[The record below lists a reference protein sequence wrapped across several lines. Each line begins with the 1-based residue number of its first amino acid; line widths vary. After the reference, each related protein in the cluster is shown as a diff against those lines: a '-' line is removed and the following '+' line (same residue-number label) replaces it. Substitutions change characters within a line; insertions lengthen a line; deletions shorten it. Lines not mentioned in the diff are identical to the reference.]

1 MGEIL
6 EIREVTHMKK
16 KLVLF
21 YALALLV
28 SAALGACGQGGK
40 SSDTQANASA
50 SSENGSAADTDTESA
65 DASTESDTSSDG
77 TPTTGGSVV
86 LGMTQDLVSLDPH
99 ETTDAGT
106 RSVVFNMYE
115 GLVKATSDGDLEPA
129 VASSYVISED
139 ATCYTFTLRDGI
151 LFSDGTAVTVEDVKY
166 SIERYARIQGESSSF
181 ATAVD
186 SVVIDDDSTVSI
198 YLTEA
203 NSEFLAQLT
212 VAIIPASNDDPA
224 GNPIGTGPFKYLSYS
239 VGQNLIL
246 ERNEYYWGDAAYL
259 DQVEFKFIAD
269 TETAF
274 TQLLAGTI
282 DILNYLTTSQVQTL
296 EAQYS
301 DQFNVVEG
309 SMHYV
314 HALFLNNDY
323 EPLSDV
329 RVRQA
334 LCYAI
339 DRDEINQFLFNGAS
353 QIIGSHMIPALTTWY
368 EESTAD
374 MYTYDVEKAKE
385 LLAEAGYADGFDL
398 TISVPSSYSQHV
410 DTAQIIANQLEAV
423 GIRVTIQEVEWSTWL
438 SDVYKGR
445 DYQATVIS
453 FDGDLNPSDW
463 LARYQSDASNNFFNY
478 SNEEY
483 DALLAEALAAIDT
496 DEKADLYKQM
506 QINLAENAAA
516 VYIEDPADFVA
527 VSSDYA
533 GYVFYPTSAWD
544 MSTIYMVSD

>member
-1 MGEIL
+1 
-6 EIREVTHMKK
+6 MKK
-16 KLVLF
+16 KLILF
-21 YALALLV
+21 CALALLV
-28 SAALGACGQGGK
+28 SAVLGACGQDGK
-40 SSDTQANASA
+40 SSDTQATESA
-50 SSENGSAADTDTESA
+50 SSENGSDTDTENA
-65 DASTESDTSSDG
+65 DASTNPDTSSDG

-139 ATCYTFTLRDGI
+139 ATCYTFTLRDDI
-151 LFSDGTAVTVEDVKY
+151 LFSDGTAVTVEDIQY
-166 SIERYARIQGESSSF
+166 SIERYAQIQGETSSF
-181 ATAVD
+181 AKAVD
-186 SVVIDDDSTVSI
+186 SVVIDDENTVSI

-224 GNPIGTGPFKYLSYS
+224 GNPIGTGPFRYVSYS

-246 ERNEYYWGDAAYL
+246 ERNEYYWGDLAYL

-282 DILNYLTTSQVQTL
+282 DILNYLTVSQVQTL

-339 DRDEINQFLFNGAS
+339 DRDEINNFLFGGAS
-353 QIIGSHMIPALTTWY
+353 EIIGSHMIPALTTWY

-398 TISVPSSYSQHV
+398 TITVPSAYSQHV
-410 DTAQIIANQLEAV
+410 DTAQIIASQLEAV
-423 GIRVTIQEVEWSTWL
+423 GINVTIQEVEWSSWL
-438 SDVYKGR
+438 SDVYYNR

-453 FDGDLNPSDW
+453 FDGDLYPSDW
-463 LARYQSDASNNFFNY
+463 LARYKSDASNNFFNY

-483 DALLAEALAAIDT
+483 DSLLEQALAAIDT

-527 VSSDYA
+527 VSSNYG

-544 MSTIYMVSD
+544 MSTVYCESVVN

>member
-1 MGEIL
+1 
-6 EIREVTHMKK
+6 MKK

-21 YALALLV
+21 CAMALLV
-28 SAALGACGQGGK
+28 SAVLGACGQDGK
-40 SSDTQANASA
+40 SSDTQATESA
-50 SSENGSAADTDTESA
+50 SSENGTDTGTDNADT
-65 DASTESDTSSDG
+65 STKPDTSSDG
-77 TPTTGGSVV
+77 TPTTGDSVV

-115 GLVKATSDGDLEPA
+115 GLVKATSDGDLTPA

-151 LFSDGTAVTVEDVKY
+151 LFSDGTAVTVEDIQY
-166 SIERYARIQGESSSF
+166 SIERYAQIQGETSSF

-186 SVVIDDDSTVSI
+186 SVVIDDENTVSI

-224 GNPIGTGPFKYLSYS
+224 GNPIGTGPFKYVSYS

-296 EAQYS
+296 ETQYS

-309 SMHYV
+309 SMHLV
-314 HALFLNNDY
+314 HALFLNNDC
-323 EPLSDV
+323 EPLNNV
-329 RVRQA
+329 LVRQA

-339 DRDEINQFLFNGAS
+339 DRDEINNFLFGGAS
-353 QIIGSHMIPALTTWY
+353 EIIGSHMIPALTTWY

-398 TISVPSSYSQHV
+398 TITVPSSYSQHV
-410 DTAQIIANQLEAV
+410 DTAQIIASQLEAV
-423 GIRVTIQEVEWSTWL
+423 GINVTIQEVEWSSWL
-438 SDVYKGR
+438 SDVYRNR

-463 LARYQSDASNNFFNY
+463 LARYKSDASNNFFNY
-478 SNEEY
+478 SSEEY
-483 DALLAEALAAIDT
+483 DALLEQALAAIDT

-506 QINLAENAAA
+506 QINLAENAVA

-527 VSSDYA
+527 VNSNYG

-544 MSTIYMVSD
+544 MSTVYMISE

>member
-1 MGEIL
+1 
-6 EIREVTHMKK
+6 MKK
-16 KLVLF
+16 KFVLF
-21 YALALLV
+21 CALALLV
-28 SAALGACGQGGK
+28 SAVLGACGQDGK
-40 SSDTQANASA
+40 SSDTQATESA
-50 SSENGSAADTDTESA
+50 SSENGSETGTENA
-65 DASTESDTSSDG
+65 DASTNPDTSSDG

-151 LFSDGTAVTVEDVKY
+151 LFSDGTAVTVEDIQY
-166 SIERYARIQGESSSF
+166 SIERYAQIQGETSSF
-181 ATAVD
+181 AKAVD
-186 SVVIDDDSTVSI
+186 SVVIEDENTVSI

-224 GNPIGTGPFKYLSYS
+224 GNPIGTGPFKYVSYS

-282 DILNYLTTSQVQTL
+282 DILNYLTVSQVETL

-309 SMHYV
+309 SMHLV
-314 HALFLNNDY
+314 HALFLNNDC
-323 EPLSDV
+323 EPLNDV
-329 RVRQA
+329 LVRQA

-339 DRDEINQFLFNGAS
+339 DRDEINNFLFGGAS
-353 QIIGSHMIPALTTWY
+353 EIIGSHMIPALTTWY

-374 MYTYDVEKAKE
+374 MYTYDLEKAKE

-398 TISVPSSYSQHV
+398 TITVPSSYSQHV
-410 DTAQIIANQLEAV
+410 DTAQIIASQLEAV
-423 GIRVTIQEVEWSTWL
+423 GINVTIQEVEWTSWYN
-438 SDVYKGR
+438 DVYRGR

-463 LARYQSDASNNFFNY
+463 LARYKSDASNNFFNY

-483 DALLAEALAAIDT
+483 DSLLEQALATIDT

-527 VSSDYA
+527 VNANYG

-544 MSTIYMVSD
+544 MSTVYCESVVN

>member
-1 MGEIL
+1 MRKKWIL
-6 EIREVTHMKK
+6 
-16 KLVLF
+16 F
-21 YALALLV
+21 CALALLA
-28 SAALGACGQGGK
+28 SAALGACGQGSK
-40 SSDTQANASA
+40 SSDTQATESASA
-50 SSENGSAADTDTESA
+50 ESGPVTDGENA
-65 DASTESDTSSDG
+65 DASTKPDTSSDG

-115 GLVKATSDGDLEPA
+115 GLVKATSDGDLTPA
-129 VASSYVISED
+129 VAGSYVISED

-151 LFSDGTAVTVEDVKY
+151 LFSDGTAVTVEDIQY
-166 SIERYARIQGESSSF
+166 SIERYAQIQGETSSF
-181 ATAVD
+181 AQAVD
-186 SVVIDDDSTVSI
+186 SVVIDDENTVSI

-224 GNPIGTGPFKYLSYS
+224 GNPIGTGPFQYVSYS

-246 ERNEYYWGDAAYL
+246 ERNEHYWGDAACL

-296 EAQYS
+296 ETQYAE
-301 DQFNVVEG
+301 QFNVVEG
-309 SMHYV
+309 SMHLV
-314 HALFLNNDY
+314 HALYLNNAC

-339 DRDEINQFLFNGAS
+339 NRDEINQFLFGGAS
-353 QIIGSHMIPALTTWY
+353 EIIGSHMIPALTTWY
-368 EESTAD
+368 EESTAS
-374 MYTYDVEKAKE
+374 MYTCDVEKAKE
-385 LLAEAGYADGFDL
+385 LLTEAGYGNGFDL
-398 TISVPSSYSQHV
+398 TITVPGSYSQHV
-410 DTAQIIANQLEAV
+410 DTAQIIASELEAV
-423 GIRVTIQEVEWSTWL
+423 GINVTIQEVEWSSWL
-438 SDVYKGR
+438 TDVYHNR
-445 DYQATVIS
+445 DYEATVIS

-463 LARYQSDASNNFFNY
+463 LARYKSDASKNFFNY
-478 SNEEY
+478 SSEEY
-483 DALLAEALAAIDT
+483 DALLEQALAAIDT

-527 VSSDYA
+527 VNANYG

-544 MSTIYMVSD
+544 MSTVYLISE

>member
-1 MGEIL
+1 
-6 EIREVTHMKK
+6 MKK
-16 KLVLF
+16 KLILF
-21 YALALLV
+21 CALALLV
-28 SAALGACGQGGK
+28 SAALGACGQGSK
-40 SSDTQANASA
+40 SSDTQATETA
-50 SSENGSAADTDTESA
+50 SSDNGSDTDTTADDGTLSA
-65 DASTESDTSSDG
+65 TEPNISSDG
-77 TPTTGGSVV
+77 TPTAGGSVV
-86 LGMTQDLVSLDPH
+86 VGMTQDLVSLDPH

-151 LFSDGTAVTVEDVKY
+151 LFSDGTAVTVEDIKY
-166 SIERYARIQGESSSF
+166 SIERYARLQGETSSF
-181 ATAVD
+181 AQAVD
-186 SVVIDDDSTVSI
+186 SVVIDDENTVSI

-224 GNPIGTGPFKYLSYS
+224 GNPIGTGPFRYVSYS

-246 ERNEYYWGDAAYL
+246 ERNEYYWGDLAYL

-296 EAQYS
+296 ETQYS

-309 SMHYV
+309 SMHLV
-314 HALFLNNDY
+314 HALFLNNDC
-323 EPLSDV
+323 EPLDNV
-329 RVRQA
+329 LVRQA

-339 DRDEINQFLFNGAS
+339 DRDEINNFLFGGAS
-353 QIIGSHMIPALTTWY
+353 EIIGSHMIPALTTWY

-410 DTAQIIANQLEAV
+410 DTAQIIASQLEAV
-423 GIRVTIQEVEWSTWL
+423 GINVTIEEMEWTSWYT
-438 SDVYKGR
+438 DVYRGR
-445 DYQATVIS
+445 NYQATVIS

-483 DALLAEALAAIDT
+483 DSLLEQALATIDT
-496 DEKADLYKQM
+496 DEKAELYKQM

-527 VSSDYA
+527 VSVNYD

-544 MSTIYMVSD
+544 MSTVYLISD